1 MTSHQTHLHAPSSLT
16 RFRLF
21 LTAGLITLLTTPAL
35 GAATTTSLQQDN
47 HETTDLTELP
57 LEVLMDLEVTSAS
70 RKAQR
75 LANTAAAAFI
85 ISQEDIR
92 RSGATSIPELLRMVP
107 GVQVAK
113 MDANKWAVSIRGING
128 RFVSK
133 LQVLKDGR
141 SVYTPLFSGVFWESL
156 DTPLEDIERI
166 EVIRGPGAAM
176 WGANAVNGVINIIT
190 KQAIDTQGGLLSGG
204 GGSSEQGFGTAR
216 IGKQLTDNS
225 FLRLYGKHVERGEG
239 KLADGS
245 DAHDDWQLS
254 SGGFRFDTQP
264 TFNDA
269 LTLQGDYFN
278 GRYNETYNLYNL
290 TTPGVP
296 MVVPTHATASG
307 GNLLARWQHTIS
319 NTNEFS
325 LQLSYDHSQRDVLI
339 LGERRNTLDMDFQHR
354 FKPGSS
360 QEIIW
365 GLGYRHSTDQVRGS
379 STFALTKP
387 SERLSL
393 YSMFL
398 QDEISL
404 LPDTLALI
412 IGTRLDH
419 NDYTG
424 WEFQPNGRLIWTPS
438 PQHTFWGSVSR
449 AVRTPTRAERYLQ
462 YQYYTD
468 TVPNPYPPPATV
480 DLRVEVYGHDGF
492 TSERV
497 MAYELGYRSELSQQ
511 LTFDLALFYNDY
523 SNLRVRQNGTHVPET
538 LTNLVLNYPLSNDA
552 HGHSYGAELSTTWR
566 PCDWWRLQTAYHY
579 LRTKV
584 YLDNGSDDDIN
595 SANTADGAP
604 RHQFSLRSGLDLT
617 KQLELDLWL
626 RAVGRVHYID
636 RSTIPGYVT
645 MDVRVAWKP
654 TKHLELSLVGQNLLQ
669 DQHPEYIPEFINTTP
684 TEVPRGVY
692 GKATLNF

>member
-1 MTSHQTHLHAPSSLT
+1 MTRQQTREPAISSPT
-16 RFRLF
+16 RSWQILM
-21 LTAGLITLLTTPAL
+21 AGLLTLLTSPAL
-35 GAATTTSLQQDN
+35 AAVATTNMHQSGQ
-47 HETTDLTELP
+47 EMESLTELP

-75 LANTAAAAFI
+75 LANTAAAAFV

-190 KQAIDTQGGLLSGG
+190 KHTADTQGGLLSGG
-204 GGSSEQGFGTAR
+204 GGNNEEGFATAR
-216 IGKQLTDNS
+216 IGRQLTDNS

-239 KLADGS
+239 KHADGS

-264 TFNDA
+264 TFNDVV
-269 LTLQGDYFN
+269 TLQGDYYN
-278 GRYNETYNLYNL
+278 GRYHETYNLYNL
-290 TTPGVP
+290 ATPGIPLVA
-296 MVVPTHATASG
+296 PTQSTASG
-307 GNLLARWQHTIS
+307 GNLLARWQRTLS
-319 NTNEFS
+319 DTDELS
-325 LQLSYDHSQRDVLI
+325 LQLTYDHSQRDFLI

-354 FKPGSS
+354 FKLGSS
-360 QEIIW
+360 QEIVW

-379 STFALTKP
+379 STLSLTKP
-387 SERLSL
+387 SESLSL
-393 YSMFL
+393 YSLFL
-398 QDEISL
+398 QDEITL
-404 LPDTLALI
+404 LPDSLALI
-412 IGTRLDH
+412 IGTRFDH

-462 YQYYTD
+462 YQYFTA
-468 TVPNPYPPPATV
+468 PAAPPVLPLP
-480 DLRVEVYGHDGF
+480 LRVEVYGHDDF

-497 MAYELGYRSELSQQ
+497 LAYELGYRSELTTQ
-511 LTFDLALFYNDY
+511 LTFDLSLFYNDY
-523 SNLRVRQNGTHVPET
+523 KNLRVRQNDLPDPEPPT
-538 LTNLVLNYPLSNDA
+538 FTNLVLNYPLSNDA

-566 PCDWWRLQTAYHY
+566 PCDWWRLQAAYHY
-579 LRTKV
+579 LRTKI
-584 YLDNGSDDDIN
+584 YLDNGSDDDVN

-604 RHQFSLRSGLDLT
+604 RHQLTLRSGLDLT

-626 RAVGRVHYID
+626 RAIGRVRYID

-645 MDVRVAWKP
+645 MDIRLAWKP
-654 TKHLELSLVGQNLLQ
+654 TKNLEFALVGQNLLQ

-692 GKATLNF
+692 GKATLSF

>member
-1 MTSHQTHLHAPSSLT
+1 MPQQRTYRLLISSPNSYK
-16 RFRLF
+16 LF
-21 LTAGLITLLTTPAL
+21 FLASLITLMATPGFGTAWATNL
-35 GAATTTSLQQDN
+35 QPAAQ
-47 HETTDLTELP
+47 EDLTELP
-57 LEVLMDLEVTSAS
+57 LEALMDLEVTSAS
-70 RKAQR
+70 RKPQR

-141 SVYTPLFSGVFWESL
+141 SVYTPLFSGVFWENL

-190 KQAIDTQGGLLSGG
+190 KHAADTQGGMVSGG
-204 GGSSEQGFGTAR
+204 AGSSEKGFGTAR
-216 IGKQLTDNS
+216 IGKQVSDNS
-225 FLRLYGKHVERGEG
+225 FLRLYGKHVERRAGEY
-239 KLADGS
+239 ADGS
-245 DAHDDWQLS
+245 TAHDAWNFS

-264 TFNDA
+264 TYDDT

-278 GRYNETYNLYNL
+278 GRYNETYNLFNL
-290 TTPGVP
+290 TNPGLAE
-296 MVVPTHATASG
+296 VVPTHSTASG
-307 GNLLARWQHTIS
+307 GNLLARWQHTLS
-319 NTNEFS
+319 DTDELS
-325 LQLSYDHSQRDVLI
+325 LQLSYDHSQRDFLI

-354 FKPGSS
+354 FKLGSS
-360 QEIIW
+360 QEVIW

-379 STFALTKP
+379 STLTLTKP
-387 SERLSL
+387 SESLSL
-393 YSMFL
+393 YSLFL
-398 QDEISL
+398 QDEITL

-438 PQHTFWGSVSR
+438 PLHTFWGSVSR

-462 YQYYTD
+462 YQYFTA
-468 TVPNPYPPPATV
+468 PAAPPTLPLP
-480 DLRVEVYGHDGF
+480 LRVEVYGHDDF

-497 MAYELGYRSELSQQ
+497 VAYELGYRTALSQH
-511 LTFDLALFYNDY
+511 LTFDLAMFYNDY
-523 SNLRVRQNGTHVPET
+523 SNLRVRQNGTPVPEPPT
-538 LTNLVLNYPLSNDA
+538 YTNLVLNYPLSNDA
-552 HGHSYGAELSTTWR
+552 HGHSYGAELATTWR
-566 PCDWWRLQTAYHY
+566 PCDWWRLQAAYHY

-584 YLDNGSDDDIN
+584 YLDNGSDDDVN

-604 RHQFSLRSGLDLT
+604 RHQVTLRSGLDLT
-617 KQLELDLWL
+617 EQLELDLWL
-626 RAVGRVHYID
+626 RAVSRVHYID
-636 RSTIPGYVT
+636 RRTIPGYVT
-645 MDVRVAWKP
+645 MDVRIAWKP
-654 TKHLELSLVGQNLLQ
+654 TKHLELALMGQNLLQ